1 MKKTRKEIKREACT
15 HLKYLIDEYIDGEGK
30 KDMKI
35 DISIEKEENELGND
49 YDIDK
54 ENNTLVKDA
63 VDTLR
68 FALHL
73 DEEYAYTWQANLAMC
88 FYDAYFRVNDKNAVS
103 NEEEL
108 EIHIIAN
115 DAARD
120 FLEKLKM

>member
-30 KDMKI
+30 QDMKI
-35 DISIEKEENELGND
+35 DISIEKENAVD
-49 YDIDK
+49 DAKIDFGIK
-54 ENNTLVKDA
+54 NS

-68 FALHL
+68 FALTV

-88 FYDAYFRVNDKNAVS
+88 FYDAYFRANDKNAFS
-103 NEEEL
+103 REEEL